1 MKFTK
6 KYEYEIEIDEEK
18 LFKFVEQL
26 KKEEYNYFWPENKD
40 IIFGNGVV
48 INEFPWQVR
57 SWAIEAFD
65 DGCFKEGL
73 DFIKIDGCSCDGF
86 DDIDLNFGY
95 EMYEDIQEA
104 IVKLIVEK
112 ETKNA

>member
-18 LFKFVEQL
+18 LFQFVEQL

-40 IIFGNGVV
+40 IRLWNGVV
-48 INEFPWQVR
+48 INEFPWQVQ
-57 SWAIEAFD
+57 SWVTEAFD

-73 DFIKIDGCSCDGF
+73 DFIKIDGHACDGF
-86 DDIDLNFGY
+86 DEIDLNFSY

-104 IVKLIVEK
+104 ITKLIVEK
-112 ETKNA
+112 ETKK

>member
-40 IIFGNGVV
+40 IRLWNGTV
-48 INEFPWQVR
+48 INEFPWQVQ
-57 SWAIEAFD
+57 SWVTEAFY
-65 DGCFKEGL
+65 DGCFETGL
-73 DFIKIDGCSCDGF
+73 DFIKIDGHHMDGF
-86 DDIDLNFGY
+86 EEIDVNFPDGIH
-95 EMYEDIQEA
+95 EDIQKA
-104 IVKLIVEK
+104 ITKLIVEK
-112 ETKNA
+112 ETKK

>member
-18 LFKFVEQL
+18 LFEFVEQL

-40 IIFGNGVV
+40 IRLWNGVV

-57 SWAIEAFD
+57 QWVTEAFED
-65 DGCFKEGL
+65 ECFEEGL
-73 DFIKIDGCSCDGF
+73 DCIKIDGYLYDGF
-86 DDIDLNFGY
+86 SQIKADFGY
-95 EMYEDIQEA
+95 GMGEDIQEA
-104 IVKLIVEK
+104 ITKLIVEK
-112 ETKNA
+112 ETKK